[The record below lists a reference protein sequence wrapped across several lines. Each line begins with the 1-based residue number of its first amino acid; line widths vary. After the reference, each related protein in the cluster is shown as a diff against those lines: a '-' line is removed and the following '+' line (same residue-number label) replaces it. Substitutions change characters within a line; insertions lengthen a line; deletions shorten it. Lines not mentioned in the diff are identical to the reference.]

1 MCLYGFEPSKLK
13 SEEDCMVSRLAVRKK
28 QFNRLLLDAVDESL
42 SCLGESPKQL
52 IYVQLEKEFD
62 IKKHEI
68 PHKIDKCGRALERI
82 FGQGAAFLEIQIMK
96 NLHAKTNCTFEW
108 HEPEYF
114 YFVRYVTMIKLS
126 FLGVIKEKPVE
137 GLDISVEYKLE
148 GSIENK

>member
-1 MCLYGFEPSKLK
+1 
-13 SEEDCMVSRLAVRKK
+13 MVSQLALREK

-68 PHKIDKCGRALERI
+68 PYKIDNCGRALERI
-82 FGQGAAFLEIQIMK
+82 FGQGASFLEIQIMK
-96 NLHAKTNCTFEW
+96 HLHAKTHCTFEW
-108 HEPEYF
+108 REPEHF

-126 FLGVIKEKPVE
+126 FLGVTKEKSAEERVR
-137 GLDISVEYKLE
+137 SAEYKLE
-148 GSIENK
+148 SAIENK